1 MATPP
6 APFCAGSL
14 QATRIYGARVHGR
27 WWGRRSVVACVFIF
41 IRIAKELSV
50 ASPVFAA
57 DKLTVGDAREF
68 CSRFCSSVRSGNQST
83 RINGL
88 CYFEGYKA
96 FDIGSASAGFMMC
109 DLPADPQAR
118 SLINGGEPVEVSQRA
133 CGLRLPARR
142 EGAQPLQSRA
152 DGVR

>member
-1 MATPP
+1 MVGEA
-6 APFCAGSL
+6 
-14 QATRIYGARVHGR
+14 V
-27 WWGRRSVVACVFIF
+27 GRRLRFHIHTHRKRAFRCVPSF
-41 IRIAKELSV
+41 RGRQVNGRRCE
-50 ASPVFAA
+50 
-57 DKLTVGDAREF
+57 RF
-68 CSRFCSSVRSGNQST
+68 CSRFCFSVRSGNQST